1 MMMMM
6 MMMMMIMMISS
17 LTYLGPKISSNKN
30 LAQPEFILVAI
41 YA

>member
-1 MMMMM
+1 
-6 MMMMMIMMISS
+6 MMMMMISS
-17 LTYLGPKISSNKN
+17 VTYLGCKIANNKN